1 MWQAWT
7 YSNDS
12 QDVLQ
17 EKRFM
22 RLTGNTILIT
32 GGTSGIGRAL
42 AEALHRRGNQVIIAG
57 RRQHL
62 LDEITAAHA
71 GMRGMQLNVEDSGD
85 VDASAAFIRDQFPE
99 LNVLINNAGVS
110 RPEDLTAEKVDI
122 SVAKSIVR
130 TNIIGVLHLT
140 ALLLPTLKQ
149 QPAST
154 IITTTSGLAFLPL
167 ATFPAYSAS
176 KAFLHS
182 WLQSLRVQLRETSVE
197 VLELVAPYVQTELT
211 GRRQATD
218 ANAMP
223 LADYVAEVV
232 QMLGDPIPANGEIVA
247 PRAKGLRWAERNGE
261 YEQIFA
267 ARNTSSTV
275 AITTDREGV
284 TPR

>member
-1 MWQAWT
+1 MCQAWA
-7 YSNDS
+7 YENDS
-12 QDVLQ
+12 EDDSQ
-17 EKRFM
+17 EKRVM
-22 RLTGNTILIT
+22 RLTGTTILIT
-32 GGTSGIGRAL
+32 GGTCGIGRAL

-110 RPEDLTAEKVDI
+110 RPEDLTAETVDI

-197 VLELVAPYVQTELT
+197 VLELAPPYVQTELA
-211 GRRQATD
+211 GPDQATD
-218 ANAMP
+218 PEAMP
-223 LADYVAEVV
+223 LADYIAEGM
-232 QMLGDPIPANGEIVA
+232 QLLGDPEPAGGEILVGRV
-247 PRAKGLRWAERNGE
+247 RALRWAEK
-261 YEQIFA
+261 
-267 ARNTSSTV
+267 
-275 AITTDREGV
+275 
-284 TPR
+284 

>member
-1 MWQAWT
+1 MCQAWA

-42 AEALHRRGNQVIIAG
+42 AEALHRRGNQLIIAG

-110 RPEDLTAEKVDI
+110 RPEDLTAETVDI

-130 TNIIGVLHLT
+130 TNIVGGWHCN
-140 ALLLPTLKQ
+140 
-149 QPAST
+149 
-154 IITTTSGLAFLPL
+154 
-167 ATFPAYSAS
+167 
-176 KAFLHS
+176 
-182 WLQSLRVQLRETSVE
+182 
-197 VLELVAPYVQTELT
+197 
-211 GRRQATD
+211 RQEAR
-218 ANAMP
+218 
-223 LADYVAEVV
+223 
-232 QMLGDPIPANGEIVA
+232 
-247 PRAKGLRWAERNGE
+247 RAKNPDGAVVERPDIAVSQQG
-261 YEQIFA
+261 
-267 ARNTSSTV
+267 ARSRVDSRV
-275 AITTDREGV
+275 SPQCLPHRRRV
-284 TPR
+284 